1 MAIVF
6 GSICPHPPIL
16 IPNIGKDN
24 LNQIKKTQQALED
37 LEGRLYLT
45 KPDSIIIIS
54 PHGLISP
61 DVFYF
66 NIAEKFKS
74 NLEEF
79 GDMTTK
85 IELDGDIELAST
97 LKQSAEV
104 VSFPVN
110 TVNQEL
116 LDHGS
121 VVPLFYLTNH
131 LPDIKILPISY
142 SLLPLDKHFE
152 FGKFLYRQLIKSK
165 KRVAIV
171 ASGDLSHKL
180 TKDAPAGFS
189 PSGKKF
195 DETLM
200 DLLKNKKVDDILNL
214 DNKLV
219 EEAGECGLR
228 SIAVLLGIFDEINYT
243 PEILSYE
250 GPFGVGYMVS
260 DLKIG

>member
-1 MAIVF
+1 MAIIF

-16 IPNIGKDN
+16 IPNIGKEN
-24 LNQIKKTQQALED
+24 LKQIEKTKTALED
-37 LEGRLYLT
+37 LEGKLYLT

-54 PHGLISP
+54 PHGAISP

-79 GDMTTK
+79 SDLTTRL
-85 IELDGDIELAST
+85 EFTGDIELAST

-104 VSFPVN
+104 VDFPVN
-110 TVNQEL
+110 TISQEA
-116 LDHGS
+116 LDHG
-121 VVPLFYLTNH
+121 VIVPLSYLTNH
-131 LPDIKILPISY
+131 LKDIKILPISY
-142 SLLPLDKHFE
+142 SLLPLEKHFE
-152 FGKFLYRQLIKSK
+152 FGKFLYRQLIKNR
-165 KRVAIV
+165 KRVAVV

-189 PSGKKF
+189 PRGKEF
-195 DETLM
+195 DKTLVE
-200 DLLKNKKVDDILNL
+200 LLKNKRAEEILKL
-214 DNKLV
+214 DSELV

-228 SIAVLLGIFDEINYT
+228 SIAILLGIFDEINYT

-250 GPFGVGYMVS
+250 GPFGVGYMVAN
-260 DLKIG
+260 LKIS